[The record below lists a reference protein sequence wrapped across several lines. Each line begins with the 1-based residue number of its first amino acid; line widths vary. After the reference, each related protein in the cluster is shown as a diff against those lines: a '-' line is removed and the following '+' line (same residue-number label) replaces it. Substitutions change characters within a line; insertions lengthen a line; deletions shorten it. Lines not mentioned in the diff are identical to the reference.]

1 MHESE
6 PSLSTARTRA
16 PSVAIIGGGPAGLI
30 AAQRMRQAGAEVT
43 LYDAMASVGRKF
55 LLAGKGGLNLTH
67 SEPLPRFLSRYADA
81 ALHIESWLHRFG
93 PESVRDLVRSLGYE
107 TFIGTSGRVFP
118 SDMKAGPM
126 LRTWLRQLREEGT
139 EFRMRHRFT
148 GWGRDGNLTFDTP
161 DGPQAAHADIVLL
174 ALGGG
179 SWAKLGSDGAWVPL
193 LRERGVAVAS
203 LRPANCGFECD
214 WSEPF
219 VSRFAGQPLKSICAR
234 PSASSPWQKGEL
246 MITAHGIEGSLV
258 YALSAPLRDA
268 LEQTPPALLE
278 LDLMPDRQ
286 VADIESALSN
296 AHGKRSRSEH
306 WRKSI
311 GLTGVKAGL
320 VLECLPREH
329 WNDAANVAR
338 TIKSL
343 KLALLATRPID
354 EAISTAGG
362 VRFDALDER
371 LMLRAW
377 PGTFVAGE
385 MLDWEAPT
393 GGYLLTA
400 ALASGMIAAEG
411 ALAWWQEQSH
421 AL

>member
-6 PSLSTARTRA
+6 PSLSSARSKA
-16 PSVAIIGGGPAGLI
+16 PSVVIVGGGPAGLI
-30 AAQRMRQAGAEVT
+30 AAQRLRQAGAQVT

-67 SEPLPRFLSRYADA
+67 SEPLPTFLTRYGA
-81 ALHIESWLHRFG
+81 ATPNVEPWLQRFG
-93 PESVRDLVRSLGYE
+93 PESVRDLVRALGYE
-107 TFIGTSGRVFP
+107 TFTGSSGRVFP
-118 SDMKAGPM
+118 SDMKAGPL
-126 LRTWLRQLREEGT
+126 LRTWLRHLREEGT

-148 GWGRDGNLTFDTP
+148 GWGRDGSLTFDTP
-161 DGPQAAHADIVLL
+161 DGPHVAYADIVLL

-179 SWAKLGSDGAWVPL
+179 SWAKLGSDGTWVES
-193 LRERGVAVAS
+193 LRGRGVDIAP
-203 LRPANCGFECD
+203 LKPANCGFESE
-214 WSEPF
+214 WSVLF
-219 VSRFAGQPLKSICAR
+219 ASRFAGQPLKSICAR
-234 PSASSPWQKGEL
+234 PAGSPTWKKGEL

-268 LEQTPPALLE
+268 LEQSTPAFLE
-278 LDLMPDRQ
+278 LDLMPDRH

-306 WRKSI
+306 WRRSI

-329 WNDAANVAR
+329 WNDAAVVAR
-338 TIKSL
+338 TIKRL
-343 KLALLATRPID
+343 PLALAATRPID

-362 VRFDALDER
+362 VCFDAVDER

-377 PGTFVAGE
+377 PGMFVAGE